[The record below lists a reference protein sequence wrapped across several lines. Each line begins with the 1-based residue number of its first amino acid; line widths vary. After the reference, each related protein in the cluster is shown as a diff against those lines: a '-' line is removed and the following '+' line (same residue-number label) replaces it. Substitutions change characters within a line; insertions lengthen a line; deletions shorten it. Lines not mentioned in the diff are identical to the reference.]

1 MHDSRIVSLSFL
13 ALNESLATVM
23 SLAVNYGEAP
33 NLFREDMNIS
43 KEASWI
49 MGEIL
54 EEETNIMSLPSIF
67 LVHLRHIHD
76 IALTPPFS

>member
-49 MGEIL
+49 MGGDIRRGNKHYEPPIH
-54 EEETNIMSLPSIF
+54 PS
-67 LVHLRHIHD
+67 RS
-76 IALTPPFS
+76 PPPHT